1 MASPSGRT
9 LRTRGA
15 LLVILTIAVSLGAA
29 RLQLAA
35 ADESSTI
42 RPNDPNFHFI
52 GHWDLSRADQQAV
65 TINSG
70 SRILCT
76 FSGSSVSGQF
86 GTEGIKSP
94 AQIWVR
100 IDGQK
105 PVRYTVDAASIGF
118 SPPGLSAGRHTFE
131 LAVKDV
137 DERVNR
143 WIPPFE
149 AALIFKGL
157 AISPGGKLL
166 KSRLPGKVR
175 MEFYGDS
182 ITQGVRIDSMAI
194 GPDGSDGT
202 KDYAFLTS
210 LAFGAIHNQIGFGR
224 QGIIRTGN
232 GNVPTASQ
240 SFGLNF
246 EGSPAD
252 PAFVPQI
259 MVVNQ
264 GSNDTP
270 YPSAQFEPGY
280 RAYIAQLHRRNQK
293 ATIFC
298 LRPFGG
304 YHADDIQQAVKELGE
319 PNIVYVDTSG
329 WLDQGDYTDKVH
341 PNAQGQIKA
350 AEQLTKVIQQKTGLK
365 PRRTVESVASEWS
378 AASQ

>member
-1 MASPSGRT
+1 MISASHRA
-9 LRTRGA
+9 LATRCA
-15 LLVILTIAVSLGAA
+15 LLTALVVASVLLPAPPVCAA
-29 RLQLAA
+29 S
-35 ADESSTI
+35 DSGTI
-42 RPNDPNFHFI
+42 RPNDPGFHFI
-52 GHWDLSRADQQAV
+52 GHWDLSHSDQQAV
-65 TINSG
+65 TVNSG
-70 SRILCT
+70 SRILCD
-76 FSGSSVSGQF
+76 FSGSSLTGLF
-86 GTEGIKSP
+86 GTDGIKSP

-105 PVRYTVDAASIGF
+105 PVRYTVSSASISF
-118 SPPGLSAGRHTFE
+118 AQGLSAGRHTFE

-157 AISPGGKLL
+157 EVSPGGKLL
-166 KSRLPGKVR
+166 KSPLPGKLR

-182 ITQGVRIDSMAI
+182 ITQGVRIDNMAI

-202 KDYAFLTS
+202 KDYAFLVA
-210 LAFGAIHNQIGFGR
+210 LAFGALHNQVGFGR

-232 GNVPTASQ
+232 GNVPPAPE

-252 PAFVPQI
+252 PAFVPQV

-264 GSNDTP
+264 GSNDQQ
-270 YPSAQFEPGY
+270 YPSAQFEPAY
-280 RAYIAQLHRRNQK
+280 RGYIAQLHRRNQK

-304 YHADDIQQAVKELGE
+304 FHAEDIQQAVKDLGE
-319 PNIVYVDTSG
+319 PNVVYVDTSG
-329 WLDQGDYTDKVH
+329 WLDQSDYTDSVH
-341 PNAQGQIKA
+341 PNAHGQIKA
-350 AEQLTKVIQQKTGLK
+350 AGQLVKVIQQKTGLRPK
-365 PRRTVESVASEWS
+365 RTVESVAAEWGG
-378 AASQ
+378 AN